1 MPPPASR
8 FKGKTSPFPTASAGP
23 SLCRVKPPFRIG
35 LGYDIHRLVA
45 GRRCVLAGVE
55 IPSEVGPEGHS
66 DADVVLHAV
75 ADALLGAAGLPDIG
89 QLFPNTDPT
98 LRGMDSARI
107 VERALSEAAK
117 LGWAVG
123 NLDLVIL
130 AERPKIA
137 PHVPAMRARLAQLL
151 GVEPGR
157 IGVKATTKE
166 GLDAVGEGR
175 GLSCHAVVL
184 LTAK

>member
-1 MPPPASR
+1 MQ
-8 FKGKTSPFPTASAGP
+8 
-23 SLCRVKPPFRIG
+23 PPFRIG

-75 ADALLGAAGLPDIG
+75 ADAILGAAGLPDIG
-89 QLFPNTDPT
+89 QLFPNTDPS
-98 LRGMDSARI
+98 LAGMDSARI
-107 VERALSEAAK
+107 VERALREARA
-117 LGWAVG
+117 LGWQVG
-123 NLDLVIL
+123 NVDLTLL

-137 PHVPAMRARLAQLL
+137 RHVPAMRARLAQLL
-151 GVEPGR
+151 GVEVGQV
-157 IGVKATTKE
+157 GVKATTQE

-175 GLSCHAVVL
+175 GIACHAVVL
-184 LTAK
+184 LFKA

>member
-1 MPPPASR
+1 MQ
-8 FKGKTSPFPTASAGP
+8 
-23 SLCRVKPPFRIG
+23 PPFRIG

-75 ADALLGAAGLPDIG
+75 ADAVLGAAGLPDIG
-89 QLFPNTDPT
+89 QLFPNTDPS
-98 LRGMDSARI
+98 LAGMDSARI
-107 VERALSEAAK
+107 VERALREARA
-117 LGWAVG
+117 LGWQVG
-123 NLDLVIL
+123 NLDLTLL

-137 PHVPAMRARLAQLL
+137 RHVPAMRARLAQLL
-151 GVEPGR
+151 GVEVGQV
-157 IGVKATTKE
+157 GVKATTQE

-175 GLSCHAVVL
+175 GIACHAVVL
-184 LTAK
+184 LFKA